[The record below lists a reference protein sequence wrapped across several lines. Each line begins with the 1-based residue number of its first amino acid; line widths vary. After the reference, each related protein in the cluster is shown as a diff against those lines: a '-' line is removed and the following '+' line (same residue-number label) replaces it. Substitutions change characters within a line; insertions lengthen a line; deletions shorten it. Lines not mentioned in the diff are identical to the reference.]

1 MVQGADGRWS
11 SRKPNYSEVNIT
23 FEDGHVM
30 RSPLCK
36 KCLTNVNFEK
46 IMEAIVDKN
55 SKAAPKSTRDS
66 LSEKTPISFE
76 EIR

>member
-1 MVQGADGRWS
+1 
-11 SRKPNYSEVNIT
+11 
-23 FEDGHVM
+23 
-30 RSPLCK
+30 
-36 KCLTNVNFEK
+36 
-46 IMEAIVDKN
+46 MEAIVDKN